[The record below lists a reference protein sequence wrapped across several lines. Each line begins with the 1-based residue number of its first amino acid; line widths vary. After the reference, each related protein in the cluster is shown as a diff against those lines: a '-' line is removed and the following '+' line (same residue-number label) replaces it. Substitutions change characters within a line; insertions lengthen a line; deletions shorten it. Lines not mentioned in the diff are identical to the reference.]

1 MLSTHVPMD
10 LPSGLPLSKLML
22 WVDKI
27 SFKPYSVT
35 FSTKRPSTTQFRDF
49 RRPWMTSRL
58 CRYFIPWEGKE
69 GLRQSLNNEE
79 RDIVRHV
86 YERESC
92 FPPYPDQVHQQGGL
106 EHPVETH
113 VLVVEKVLQA
123 APGTVLC
130 HNTKDPRVVE
140 QAKEQVEILIPH
152 VPELREAEDRE
163 RGRL

>member
-1 MLSTHVPMD
+1 M
-10 LPSGLPLSKLML
+10 
-22 WVDKI
+22 
-27 SFKPYSVT
+27 
-35 FSTKRPSTTQFRDF
+35 
-49 RRPWMTSRL
+49 
-58 CRYFIPWEGKE
+58 
-69 GLRQSLNNEE
+69 
-79 RDIVRHV
+79 VRNV
-86 YERESC
+86 YKCESC
-92 FPPYPDQVHQQGGL
+92 FSPHPDQIHQQGGL

-113 VLVVEKVLQA
+113 FLVVEKVLQA